1 MLVIFFSEVKEY
13 NCVNICQNN
22 WWCPTLP
29 IYLVYISQYCKC
41 NINDLLHDLIMKDL
55 PICSALISILK
66 RALKDFTLWL
76 TAQRCVMMNFLCN
89 LTFTKM

>member
-13 NCVNICQNN
+13 KCANICQNN
-22 WWCPTLP
+22 WWCP
-29 IYLVYISQYCKC
+29 QYCKC

-76 TAQRCVMMNFLCN
+76 TAQ
-89 LTFTKM
+89 